1 MMKRTPTLSTI
12 MIGMLGS
19 ISAGWM
25 IYNIYA
31 YGYLRE
37 VSPLTELFGMFV
49 MLGLLIALTFHIVA
63 LLRLFFLFRTT
74 QKMTVFRVLTLIV
87 GIVSCI
93 TFVGE
98 WAALHDIGDCL
109 QTGMSCAP
117 EWQFLYLAFGPHSLF
132 YALLIVFCIR
142 LRRED
147 PSTRPAQAARD
158 ETLFDIVHVVGTC
171 CGLLGL
177 GFTILIFFS
186 HVPSKMLYIILIP
199 YCIFILLPYGLV
211 LSYWLGMKR
220 KEIQGEWYDEKQG
233 QDLQKAGIFTLL
245 VSLPLMTLFFG
256 LNYVIP
262 KNPGMLMWF
271 PYYIFLVLVG
281 FSGSALY
288 FNRR

>member
-1 MMKRTPTLSTI
+1 MMKTTRTRSKI
-12 MIGMLGS
+12 MIGILGGV
-19 ISAGWM
+19 SAGWM
-25 IYNIYA
+25 TFNIYA

-37 VSPLTELFGMFV
+37 VSPLTELFGMSV
-49 MLGLLIALTFHIVA
+49 MLGLLISLIFHIVA
-63 LLRLFFLFRTT
+63 LLLLFFFFRTT
-74 QKMTVFRVLTLIV
+74 QKITVFRVLTLIV

-93 TFVGE
+93 TLVGE

-109 QTGMSCAP
+109 QAGMSCAP
-117 EWQFLYLAFGPHSLF
+117 EWQFLYAAFGPHSLF
-132 YALLIVFCIR
+132 YALLIAFFII
-142 LRRED
+142 LRRERTI
-147 PSTRPAQAARD
+147 TRTTQVARD
-158 ETLFDIVHVVGTC
+158 ETLFDIVHIVGTC

-186 HVPSKMLYIILIP
+186 HVPSEMLNIILIP

-220 KEIQGEWYDEKQG
+220 KQIRMEWYDEKQG

-245 VSLPLMTLFFG
+245 ASLPLMTLFFG

-262 KNPGMLMWF
+262 KNPGMLMWL

-281 FSGSALY
+281 FSGSSLY